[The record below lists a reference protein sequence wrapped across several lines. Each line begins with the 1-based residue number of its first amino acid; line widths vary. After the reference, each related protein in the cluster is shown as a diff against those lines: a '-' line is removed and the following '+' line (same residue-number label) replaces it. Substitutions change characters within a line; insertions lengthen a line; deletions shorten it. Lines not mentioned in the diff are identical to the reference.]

1 MPGTISAE
9 DRRRAGKDIIV
20 RKLKR
25 KLIILVVCL
34 LGFGLLFSLLTRS
47 GGGYDPTWIFIAAAC
62 LGVTFLLYHVL
73 NRILPAGKA
82 FSISAKVKVRA
93 PLLFKKSG
101 RYSLHVKITS
111 AEVGKRKSELLRE
124 RELNIKLRKEDH
136 PDLAA
141 KFLEIIDDAIASE
154 REQLLAANSGASIIV
169 DNSYAKQLE
178 VPSPQRDNDATDNH
192 TDPEEN
198 ER

>member
-1 MPGTISAE
+1 M
-9 DRRRAGKDIIV
+9 

-25 KLIILVVCL
+25 KLIILLVCVV
-34 LGFGLLFSLLTRS
+34 GVGIAYGLLTRS
-47 GGGYDPTWIFIAAAC
+47 KGGYDPTWIFIAAAC

-73 NRILPAGKA
+73 NRIFPPGKA

-101 RYSLHVKITS
+101 RYSLYVKITS
-111 AEVGKRKSELLRE
+111 AEVGKRKSELVRE

-154 REQLLAANSGASIIV
+154 REQLLAANGGASIIV
-169 DNSYAKQLE
+169 DNSYAKQLA
-178 VPSPQRDNDATDNH
+178 VPPPQRDEDPTDNH

-198 ER
+198 EQ